1 MGINPENAENVLE
14 RTNEYTTYL
23 IKDIHVNSYEHKIM
37 AQKTLPNP
45 NKTLVEE
52 GDLLEIDRGAYC
64 HWAVYIGNNEVVHV
78 AGIDG
83 PVASDPSHSFSV
95 SGVLF
100 DKAEVKRENV
110 FDVLGTSKCTINN
123 SKDRGNKC
131 FTPKEVV
138 KRALSMIGP
147 LKYNVLWSNCEHFAS
162 WCRNG
167 EAISKQADNLL
178 TAGMVVGTVVIIGG
192 LLYNVIG
199 SDKSSKR

>member
-1 MGINPENAENVLE
+1 
-14 RTNEYTTYL
+14 
-23 IKDIHVNSYEHKIM
+23 M

-45 NKTLVEE
+45 IKTLVEE

-83 PVASDPSHSFSV
+83 PIASDLSHSFSV

-100 DKAEVKRENV
+100 NKAEVKRENV
-110 FDVLGTSKCTINN
+110 FDVFGNSKCTINN
-123 SKDRGNKC
+123 SKDGGNQFVCKLRNQV
-131 FTPKEVV
+131 KEVV
-138 KRALSMIGP
+138 KRALGMIGP

-167 EAISKQADNLL
+167 EAISKQADNVL
-178 TAGMVVGTVVIIGG
+178 TVGMVIGG
-192 LLYNVIG
+192 LLNNVIG